1 MYLVDPV
8 VAVISWVSLVCLFP
22 ALQFFMF
29 QMKVCGEVAGEGRSS
44 WDIRLLSETWLG
56 AEGSEI
62 RDLISKDMD
71 DFSVENNIDSQ
82 LSILAK

>member
-1 MYLVDPV
+1 
-8 VAVISWVSLVCLFP
+8 
-22 ALQFFMF
+22 MF

-62 RDLISKDMD
+62 RHLFSKDMD
-71 DFSVENNIDSQ
+71 DFSVENNMDSQ
-82 LSILAK
+82 LSILAKSNSSSLKDVYI